1 MTGTQVKAA
10 TTQLYYRDPTVK
22 SATPSYFL
30 ALFVLFTQASKRGD
44 KFMIRGNFASILTLL
59 SALAY

>member
-10 TTQLYYRDPTVK
+10 TTQLYYSNIRVL